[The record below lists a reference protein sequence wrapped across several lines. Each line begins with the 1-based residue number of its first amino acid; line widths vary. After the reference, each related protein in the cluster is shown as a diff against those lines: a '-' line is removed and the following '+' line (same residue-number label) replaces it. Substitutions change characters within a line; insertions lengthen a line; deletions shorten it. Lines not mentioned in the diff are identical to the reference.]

1 MNQFVTKE
9 ARAVRMSQA
18 DQLLIQ
24 IILKNTKVTQEQIDQ
39 SLAECQTAKAEN
51 RDLDLAHA
59 ILAHNWL
66 SRAELY
72 KLVKARNYA
81 LIRQEDK
88 RLGRRMFRKG
98 FITKTQLDEGL
109 AFQRQLFKALGD
121 IKRIES
127 ILMDD
132 GHITPDQV
140 REIWAEYT
148 SFLKRKG
155 DAPVEPKTDP
165 SLMKRGS

>member
-1 MNQFVTKE
+1 MNQPHTRE
-9 ARAVRMSQA
+9 ARAARMSQA

-24 IILKNTKVTQEQIDQ
+24 IVVKNTKVTQDQ
-39 SLAECQTAKAEN
+39 VDDAIAAVQTAKNEG
-51 RDLDLAHA
+51 RELDLAHA
-59 ILAHNWL
+59 ILERNLL

-88 RLGRRMFRKG
+88 RLGKRLFRKN
-98 FITKTQLDEGL
+98 FITKTQLDESL

-121 IKRIES
+121 IKRVES

-132 GHITPDQV
+132 GHVTPEQV
-140 REIWAEYT
+140 REVWSEYT
-148 SFLKRKG
+148 SYLKRRG
-155 DAPVEPKTDP
+155 DRPVEPKTDP
-165 SLMKRGS
+165 SLMKRG

>member
-1 MNQFVTKE
+1 MNQFQTQE
-9 ARAVRMSQA
+9 AKAVRMTQA
-18 DQLLIQ
+18 DQLLIA
-24 IILKNTKVTQEQIDQ
+24 IVLKNTKVTQEQVDQ
-39 SLAECQTAKAEN
+39 ALADCETAHKEG

-59 ILAHNWL
+59 VLEREWL

-88 RLGRRMFRKG
+88 RLGRRMFRKN
-98 FITKTQLDEGL
+98 FITKTQLDEAL

-121 IKRIES
+121 IKRVES

-132 GHITPDQV
+132 GHVTPDQV

-148 SFLKRKG
+148 SYLKRKG
-155 DAPVEPKTDP
+155 DQPVEPKTDP
-165 SLMKRGS
+165 SLMKRG

>member
-1 MNQFVTKE
+1 MNQSLTQE
-9 ARAVRMSQA
+9 AKAARMTQA
-18 DQLLIQ
+18 DQLLIS
-24 IILKNTKVTQEQIDQ
+24 IILKNTKLNQEQIDQ
-39 SLAECQTAKAEN
+39 ALADVGAAKKEG

-59 ILAHNWL
+59 ILEHEWL

-88 RLGRRMFRKG
+88 RLGRRMFRKN
-98 FITKTQLDEGL
+98 FITKTQLDEAL

-121 IKRIES
+121 IKRVES

-132 GHITPDQV
+132 GHIGPDRV
-140 REIWAEYT
+140 REIWAAYT
-148 SFLKRKG
+148 SYLKRKG
-155 DAPVEPKTDP
+155 DQPVEPKTDP
-165 SLMKRGS
+165 SLMKRG

>member
-1 MNQFVTKE
+1 MNQFQTQE
-9 ARAVRMSQA
+9 AKAARMTQA
-18 DQLLIQ
+18 DQLLIS
-24 IILKNTKVTQEQIDQ
+24 IVLKNTKVTQAQVDQ
-39 SLAECQTAKAEN
+39 ALADCAAAHKEG

-59 ILAHNWL
+59 ILEHEWL

-88 RLGRRMFRKG
+88 RLGRRMFRKN
-98 FITKTQLDEGL
+98 FITKTQLDEAL

-121 IKRIES
+121 IKRVES

-132 GHITPDQV
+132 GHIGPDRV

-148 SFLKRKG
+148 SYLKRKG
-155 DAPVEPKTDP
+155 DQPVEPKTDP
-165 SLMKRGS
+165 SLMKRG

>member
-1 MNQFVTKE
+1 MNQSLTQE
-9 ARAVRMSQA
+9 AKAARMTQA
-18 DQLLIQ
+18 DQLLIS
-24 IILKNTKVTQEQIDQ
+24 IILKNTKLNQEQIDQ
-39 SLAECQTAKAEN
+39 ALADVGAAKKEG

-59 ILAHNWL
+59 ILEHEWL

-88 RLGRRMFRKG
+88 RLGRRMFRKN
-98 FITKTQLDEGL
+98 FITKTQLDEAL

-121 IKRIES
+121 IKRVES

-132 GHITPDQV
+132 GHIGPDRV

-148 SFLKRKG
+148 SYLKRKG
-155 DAPVEPKTDP
+155 DQPVEPKTDP
-165 SLMKRGS
+165 SLMKRG